1 MSVGKANFVLAIRGG
16 GDLLN
21 AKHRLRVLRNLFG
34 SQTEELRGE
43 RRKLLLPDEKSIGGP
58 FWILMEFRDGK
69 RRKLHSEEFH
79 GLYSPICQL
88 IINEYDTDG
97 TCSTHEEKRNEYRVL
112 VGKEKRQLRR
122 PRRRLEDTIEMDF
135 KVIE

>member
-1 MSVGKANFVLAIRGG
+1 MPNIG
-16 GDLLN
+16 
-21 AKHRLRVLRNLFG
+21 LRVLRNSFG

-43 RRKLLLPDEKSIGGP
+43 
-58 FWILMEFRDGK
+58 W
-69 RRKLHSEEFH
+69 RKLHNEEFY
-79 GLYSPICQL
+79 GLYSPIFQV
-88 IINEYDTDG
+88 IINEYDTDR

-122 PRRRLEDTIEMDF
+122 PRRRLEDTTEMDF